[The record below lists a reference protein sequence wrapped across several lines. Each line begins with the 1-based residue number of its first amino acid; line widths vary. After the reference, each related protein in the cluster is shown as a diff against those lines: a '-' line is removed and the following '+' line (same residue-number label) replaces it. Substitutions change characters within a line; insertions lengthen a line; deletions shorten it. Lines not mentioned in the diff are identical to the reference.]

1 MGAVDMEKASVQE
14 RVRSVVAAL
23 LKIPEAKVTPSVHF
37 VRDLGM
43 ESVQSLELIA
53 AFEEE
58 FDIDIDESEVAG
70 IFTIEAAS
78 KWIDEIV
85 HKQDA

>member
-1 MGAVDMEKASVQE
+1 MGNASVRE
-14 RVRSVVAAL
+14 RVRKVVAAL
-23 LKIPEAKVTPSVHF
+23 LKISEAKVTPSVHF

-58 FDIDIDESEVAG
+58 FDIEIDESEVAS
-70 IFTIEAAS
+70 IFTVEAAA
-78 KWIDEIV
+78 KWIDEVIR
-85 HKQDA
+85 KQDA

>member
-1 MGAVDMEKASVQE
+1 MGAMDMEKASVPE

-23 LKIPEAKVTPSVHF
+23 LKIPEAKVTSSVHF

-58 FDIDIDESEVAG
+58 FDIDIDESEVAS
-70 IFTIEAAS
+70 IFTVEAAA
-78 KWIDEIV
+78 KWIDEVI

>member
-1 MGAVDMEKASVQE
+1 MGNASVRE
-14 RVRSVVAAL
+14 RVRGVVAAL
-23 LKIPEAKVTPSVHF
+23 LKIPEVKVTPSVHF

-58 FDIDIDESEVAG
+58 FDIEIDESEVAS
-70 IFTIEAAS
+70 IFTVEAAAG
-78 KWIDEIV
+78 WIEKEIDR
-85 HKQDA
+85 QGA

>member
-1 MGAVDMEKASVQE
+1 MEKASVPE

-58 FDIDIDESEVAG
+58 FDIEIDESEVAS
-70 IFTIEAAS
+70 IFTVEAAA
-78 KWIDEIV
+78 KWIDEVI